1 MNLGQI
7 LLQKGSEMKKLTKNI
22 RCEELHNIRSKKVSL
37 QWDMVKTGNDNMS
50 YNHTFQTQHEYRLS
64 LVLSTNIW
72 CNPAQLNH
80 ARQAAEDL
88 IVHDLFNDSLLYI
101 KQCRLAI
108 MENSWEDARRALDKI
123 EKEILE

>member
-1 MNLGQI
+1 
-7 LLQKGSEMKKLTKNI
+7 MKKLTKNI
-22 RCEELHNIRSKKVSL
+22 RCEETNIYRPRKVLL
-37 QWDMVKTGNDNMS
+37 QWDINKTGKDDMS
-50 YNHTFQTQHEYRLS
+50 LSPSFQTQHEYRLS

-72 CNPAQLNH
+72 CNPAQLSYV
-80 ARQAAEDL
+80 RQAAEEL

-108 MENSWEDARRALDKI
+108 MENSWEEALTALDKI